1 LCVLATTPRAG
12 AKATTHSY
20 LYDCIVKRILCTMTT
35 ANSLK
40 FRSIF
45 APSIVLITI
54 LLSVVGA
61 SAQEKRPTL
70 DAETA
75 KAIVE
80 GCEHYAASNDIAV
93 AIAVAGPGELL
104 AALLRMDDVV
114 PGAVEVAIWKARS
127 SSSLGMSTADLADLA
142 AKTPSISTVPGVASV
157 AGGQP
162 IFSLEGKLLGGV
174 GVSGAT
180 ENQDT
185 ACALAGIDAASRK
198 LDEE

>member
-1 LCVLATTPRAG
+1 
-12 AKATTHSY
+12 
-20 LYDCIVKRILCTMTT
+20 VKRILCTMTT

-80 GCEHYAASNDIAV
+80 GCEHYAASNIAV

-162 IFSLEGKLLGGV
+162 IFSVEGKLLGGV

>member
-1 LCVLATTPRAG
+1 
-12 AKATTHSY
+12 
-20 LYDCIVKRILCTMTT
+20 M
-35 ANSLK
+35 
-40 FRSIF
+40 
-45 APSIVLITI
+45 
-54 LLSVVGA
+54 SVVGA

-127 SSSLGMSTADLADLA
+127 S

>member
-1 LCVLATTPRAG
+1 LARPPR
-12 AKATTHSY
+12 KSDQRWT
-20 LYDCIVKRILCTMTT
+20 
-35 ANSLK
+35 
-40 FRSIF
+40 
-45 APSIVLITI
+45 
-54 LLSVVGA
+54 
-61 SAQEKRPTL
+61 
-70 DAETA
+70 
-75 KAIVE
+75 
-80 GCEHYAASNDIAV
+80 IAV

-162 IFSLEGKLLGGV
+162 IFSVEGKLLGGV